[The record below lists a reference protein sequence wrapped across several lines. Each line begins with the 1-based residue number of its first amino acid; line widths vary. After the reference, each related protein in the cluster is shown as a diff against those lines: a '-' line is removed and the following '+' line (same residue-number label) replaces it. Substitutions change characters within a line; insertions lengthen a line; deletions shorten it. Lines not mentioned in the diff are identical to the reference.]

1 MRHLTLITILSLIL
15 VSCGITKRDFEV
27 NPNVGI
33 NDTYLQNISQDSV
46 FKTTSTETITA
57 WWSEFND
64 PILDTLIQKARQ
76 HNLDINA
83 AIANFYAS
91 RALVKETKLDRL
103 PTVTANGNV
112 TRTRLGENI
121 FVPGANPTFT
131 TYNSSFD
138 AFWEADVFGRVSN
151 RIKGTLA
158 NQQLAMN
165 DLQGVYVS
173 IFAEVARNYI
183 ELRGAQYQL
192 DIADRNLKGQQD
204 TYDLTVRLSE
214 AGTSNQLDVSRALA
228 QLENTRATIPPLKAR
243 IEALKNSISVLIGE
257 APGNLDN
264 AIINKKPLP
273 SLPESVAI
281 GNVTDLLRRRPDV
294 KRAEAE
300 LQVQIAKYNITVAEL
315 YPNIRFGGSIGFSA
329 VNFSNFGNNESF
341 TWSIF
346 PSISWAAF
354 NLGRVKQQI
363 KKEDALTLA
372 LLQHYEKTV
381 LEALEEISTA
391 MTNYTNEL
399 ERRETLRKSSL
410 ASAKATDI
418 ARKRFNAGLDS
429 FIDYLSADNTLLLAE
444 NRLAASEIASAT
456 SLIAIYKALG
466 GGWEVVS
473 EDELNRQFETMKLAE
488 SK

>member
-1 MRHLTLITILSLIL
+1 MKKLTLLSLLSLIL
-15 VSCGITKRDFEV
+15 VSCGITKRDLEINSSLRV
-27 NPNVGI
+27 NE
-33 NDTYLQNISQDSV
+33 TYLKSASQDSV
-46 FKTTSTETITA
+46 FNEVNTEIISE
-57 WWSEFND
+57 WWGEFND
-64 PILDTLIQKARQ
+64 PILDTLINKARKN
-76 HNLDINA
+76 NLDING
-83 AIANFYAS
+83 AIANLYAS
-91 RALVKETKLDRL
+91 RATLRETKFDRL
-103 PTVTANGNV
+103 PTVTANGNL

-138 AFWEADVFGRVSN
+138 AFWESDLFGRVSN
-151 RIKGTLA
+151 RIKGVYA
-158 NQQLAMN
+158 GQQLAMT
-165 DLQGVYVS
+165 DMQGAYVT
-173 IFAEVARNYI
+173 IFAEVARSYM

-192 DIADRNLKGQQD
+192 DIANRNLKGQQD

-214 AGTSNQLDVSRALA
+214 AGTSNKLDVSRALA

-243 IEALKNSISVLIGE
+243 IEALKNSISVLVGE
-257 APGNLDN
+257 VPGHLDET
-264 AIINKKPLP
+264 ITTKKPLP
-273 SLPESVAI
+273 SLPASIAI

-294 KRAEAE
+294 KRAEAL
-300 LQVQIAKYNITVAEL
+300 LQMQMATYNLSVAEL
-315 YPNIRFGGSIGFSA
+315 YPKIQFGGSLGFSA
-329 VNFSNFGNNESF
+329 VDFSNFGNNDSF

-372 LLQHYEKTV
+372 ALQQYEKTV
-381 LEALEEISTA
+381 LEALEEIRTA

-410 ASAKATDI
+410 ASAEATNI

-444 NRLAASEIASAT
+444 NRLASSEIASAT

-466 GGWEVVS
+466 GGWKIIGT
-473 EDELNRQFETMKLAE
+473 DELDQQFETLKLKE